1 MRITG
6 LFFFFFWPAMEKKY
20 LNVFIYMTLVRL
32 SLARIILFIH
42 VSEKDIFCHTKVS
55 EKLKLKFL
63 LI

>member
-6 LFFFFFWPAMEKKY
+6 LFFFFWTAIEKKY
-20 LNVFIYMTLVRL
+20 LNVLIYITLVRL